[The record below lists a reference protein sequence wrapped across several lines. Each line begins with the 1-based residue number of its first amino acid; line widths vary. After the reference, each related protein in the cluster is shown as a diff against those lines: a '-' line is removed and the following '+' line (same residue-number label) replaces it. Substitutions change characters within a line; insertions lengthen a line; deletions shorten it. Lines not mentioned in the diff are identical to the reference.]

1 MGGRVS
7 IDKTC
12 SERQAFKDC
21 GPGYGR
27 LRKEGLICNMGPIS
41 RKIILMAGL
50 LSLVN
55 LSGCADVNV
64 PDARNVQ
71 IPKPTLASE
80 RRQAVNERP
89 DSVMY
94 LPLGDDFLVPEV
106 VSGEGLPQ
114 DNIGPFELR
123 SETLAGALQLILA
136 DYDISL
142 AFETEEGLNRRV
154 TVANL
159 KGSLDKVVSRV
170 CSLAD
175 LYCSFEDGV
184 VVVKDMQTFTV
195 TLPPIGVDDDD
206 TEFLEN
212 VAEGLGAILGEDA
225 EEPIVDE
232 STRTLIYTATQRTS
246 EMAERYFQR
255 LRANTAL
262 VVFETYIWEVS
273 LSAGNSM
280 GINWDQI
287 DTFGKFNVS
296 VDLQGTVGADF
307 TNPVSIGLPTTQ
319 SIGTS
324 PTDVVRFLSQFGAV
338 KTISQ
343 PQITV
348 LSGSSAELRV
358 ADTQN
363 FVSEISTTIDDGQST
378 TSVSTDSV
386 DSGFTLTIGSTWDKS
401 TVYANVSV
409 ALDNVIDIED
419 FTFSDGGDE
428 GTSTTIQLPQTSERE
443 LNTQIRVRPGDSVL
457 IAGLVREIDNF
468 DSRGPGFME
477 PIFPDSRTA
486 EADNL
491 ELVILLKPRVVVYTS
506 KSDNNYLSYVAEK
519 ASKAVLRE
527 SRALEA
533 AQAEI
538 VAPPPERPAMQ
549 QRDAEFSAMET
560 GRIEDVRTPEVKS
573 APVQTS
579 APAPEPSPVPLREPV
594 SQPVSEPTPVPSTSV
609 SAYPPT
615 ISAPSVPVNKPQS
628 GSESSGY
635 TSGTGPEG
643 VSDTMSGSSY
653 EPYSASRYRSG
664 YVSRRSESSSASSV
678 RAPSL
683 RSVPDVPSRPA
694 VQEPAVRAADEQ
706 KGGAV
711 IMPSMRSPVRQRPV
725 DLVAPSSETSPAQ
738 PPSAPPMRQ
747 VVPPSAPQPAPAQ
760 PSAYETYDY
769 YTPSY

>member
-1 MGGRVS
+1 MGQV
-7 IDKTC
+7 
-12 SERQAFKDC
+12 
-21 GPGYGR
+21 
-27 LRKEGLICNMGPIS
+27 S
-41 RKIILMAGL
+41 RKIVLVAGL
-50 LSLVN
+50 LSLFH
-55 LSGCADVNV
+55 LSGCAGVSV

-71 IPKPTLASE
+71 IPKPAMADQRKE
-80 RRQAVNERP
+80 AINERP

-114 DNIGPFELR
+114 DSIGPFELR

-142 AFETEEGLNRRV
+142 AFETEEGLSRRV

-159 KGSLDKVVSRV
+159 RGPLDRVVKRV

-184 VVVKDMQTFTV
+184 VVVKDVQTFTV
-195 TLPPIGVDDDD
+195 TLPPIGVDADDV
-206 TEFLEN
+206 EFLEN
-212 VAEGLGAILGEDA
+212 VAEGLGAILGEDV

-232 STRTLIYTATQRTS
+232 STRTIIYSATHRTS

-262 VVFETYIWEVS
+262 VVFETYIWEVN
-273 LSAGNSM
+273 LNAGNSM

-296 VDLQGTVGADF
+296 VDLQGTIGADF
-307 TNPVSIGLPTTQ
+307 TDPVSIGLPTTQ

-363 FVSEISTTIDDGQST
+363 YVSEISTTIDEGQST

-419 FTFSDGGDE
+419 FTFSDGGEE

-468 DSRGPGFME
+468 DSRGPGLME

-486 EADNL
+486 EANNL
-491 ELVILLKPRVVVYTS
+491 ELVILLKPRVVVYTA
-506 KSDNNYLSYVAEK
+506 KSDNNYLNYVAEK
-519 ASKAVLRE
+519 ASQAVLRE
-527 SRALEA
+527 SRANKVMKPEAKTTSPAQQKTSLEA
-533 AQAEI
+533 LE
-538 VAPPPERPAMQ
+538 VESVEVDDTR
-549 QRDAEFSAMET
+549 
-560 GRIEDVRTPEVKS
+560 EDKV
-573 APVQTS
+573 PVDSLNNTS
-579 APAPEPSPVPLREPV
+579 
-594 SQPVSEPTPVPSTSV
+594 SV

-615 ISAPSVPVNKPQS
+615 ISAPPRPEPTAPAKTLTSPAYEGGAVNSEADARDAYVPFT
-628 GSESSGY
+628 SSK
-635 TSGTGPEG
+635 
-643 VSDTMSGSSY
+643 
-653 EPYSASRYRSG
+653 YRSG
-664 YVSRRSESSSASSV
+664 YVSRQSAGGNNASRSGASGTASSQLPARSEDIQ
-678 RAPSL
+678 RGGTIIM
-683 RSVPDVPSRPA
+683 PSRPSSVERGPVNIVSPSLSESA
-694 VQEPAVRAADEQ
+694 VEA
-706 KGGAV
+706 
-711 IMPSMRSPVRQRPV
+711 
-725 DLVAPSSETSPAQ
+725 
-738 PPSAPPMRQ
+738 PSAPPMRRQ
-747 VVPPSAPQPAPAQ
+747 VAPSQPYLPAPSSSEQQ